1 MLLQRLVDR
10 TQYDEAGEPQFFRD
24 RPVRWQLALTGSG
37 DLASTQLIDLADPSD
52 KARKN
57 GTDHP
62 VPHATRTVGIAP
74 CIGADDIQY
83 VLGWCDEKSKPAR
96 IEQCHASFLRLTQA
110 WADSYPDEA
119 AARAIGRFYASGQ
132 VADLAR
138 PDKWTSKQLVLISVD
153 GQPVTE
159 LSSLRRFWAA
169 EVERR
174 KAGRADGSTRRG
186 LCLVCGR
193 EGTLL
198 NTLPQKVPRRLVP
211 LAGNDAALVSGNER
225 IHTYDFSTGLSNAPI
240 CLTCGTR
247 AVNSLR
253 DVLSDPGSHLSYGDS
268 RLGWWMLG
276 GHPFD
281 LASTLAVDDPESV
294 RSLVE
299 RVRRSGTWSEGAD
312 RPALDTGRFC
322 AVTVRGNVARIMVRD
337 WIDMPLERLEANVA
351 AWFADHATDSSS
363 PDRGPYYPLWL
374 LVLSAGRWIPD
385 RDRPG
390 GRYADLSARNAGRPP
405 DTGRQLLRAA
415 LLRAPL
421 PSSALAHLVTRIR
434 ADRHVDA
441 PRAALLRLILTRTPN
456 QHTEV
461 PMAGLDPDNRDPAY
475 LAGRIFAVLEHIQQR
490 SSESGQARSN
500 ADEPRKNP
508 DEAAKKKQVNTSF
521 TDRYFG
527 GAVANPRI
535 ALIQGQQLAQAWL
548 KKLNRTRPGTASKLR
563 QELTDLFDGFEATA
577 GLPGQADLA
586 RQATFILGYHQQRAD
601 SRRRAIRAN
610 AAKSAADLQPAP
622 GGNQE

>member
-10 TQYDEAGEPQFFRD
+10 PQGGEAGEPEFFRG
-24 RPVRWQLALTGSG
+24 RPVRWQLALSAGG
-37 DLASTQLIDLADPSD
+37 DLASAELTDLADPSD

-57 GTDHP
+57 GTVHP
-62 VPHATRTVGIAP
+62 VPHTTRTVGVAP

-83 VLGWCDEKSKPAR
+83 VLGWCDETSKPAR
-96 IEQCHASFLRLTQA
+96 TEKCLAAFISLTKA
-110 WADSYPDEA
+110 WADAYPDDTTA
-119 AARAIGRFYASGQ
+119 CAIARFYASGQ
-132 VADLAR
+132 VAEITQ
-138 PDKWTSKQLVLISVD
+138 PGKWASKQLVLISVD

-159 LSSLRRFWAA
+159 LPSLRRFWAA

-174 KAGRADGSTRRG
+174 KAGGPGGTTRRG
-186 LCLVCGR
+186 LCLVCAR

-198 NTLPQKVPRRLVP
+198 NTLPQKVPRQLVP
-211 LAGNDAALVSGNER
+211 LAGNDASLVSGNKP

-240 CLTCGTR
+240 CVACGTR
-247 AVNSLR
+247 AVDSLQ
-253 DVLSDPGSHLSYGDS
+253 DVLSDPASHLSYPDS

-294 RSLVE
+294 RPLVE

-322 AVTVRGNVARIMVRD
+322 AVTVRGSVARIMVRD

-351 AWFADHATDSSS
+351 AWFADHAMNSGN

-374 LVLSAGRWIPD
+374 LILSAGRWIPD
-385 RDRPG
+385 RDGPAG
-390 GRYADLSARNAGRPP
+390 PYADLSARNPGRPP

-421 PSSALAHLVTRIR
+421 PSSVLAHLVTRIR
-434 ADRHVDA
+434 ADRHIDT

-456 QHTEV
+456 LHAEV
-461 PMAGLDPDNRDPAY
+461 PMTGLDPDNRDPAY
-475 LAGRIFAVLEHIQQR
+475 LAGRIFAVLEQIQHR
-490 SSESGQARSN
+490 SSGSGQAG
-500 ADEPRKNP
+500 KNGG
-508 DEAAKKKQVNTSF
+508 EAAKPKRVNTSF

-535 ALIQGQQLAQAWL
+535 SLIQGQQLAQAWL
-548 KKLNRTRPGTASKLR
+548 KKLNRTRPGTASALR
-563 QELTDLFDGFEATA
+563 QQLTDLFDCFEATA

-586 RQATFILGYHQQRAD
+586 RQAAFILGYHQQRAD
-601 SRRRAIRAN
+601 SRRRAIAAN
-610 AAKSAADLQPAP
+610 SAAGELQPVP
-622 GGNQE
+622 EGNPA

>member
-1 MLLQRLVDR
+1 MLLQRLVER
-10 TQYDEAGEPQFFRD
+10 TQPGETAEPEFFRD
-24 RPVRWQLALTGSG
+24 RPVRWQLALTASG
-37 DLASTQLIDLADPSD
+37 DLASAELTDLADPSD

-57 GTDHP
+57 GTVHP
-62 VPHATRTVGIAP
+62 VPHTTRTVGVAP
-74 CIGADDIQY
+74 CGGADDIQY
-83 VLGWCDEKSKPAR
+83 VLGWCDENSKADR
-96 IEQCHASFLRLTQA
+96 VKKCHTAFIDLTEA
-110 WADSYPDEA
+110 WADAYPDDT
-119 AARAIGRFYASGQ
+119 AARAIARFYASGQ
-132 VADLAR
+132 AADITR
-138 PDKWTSKQLVLISVD
+138 PDTWTSKQVVLISVD

-159 LSSLRRFWAA
+159 LPSLRRFWAV

-174 KAGRADGSTRRG
+174 KAGGPGGSTRRG

-211 LAGNDAALVSGNER
+211 LASNDASLVSGNER
-225 IHTYDFSTGLSNAPI
+225 IHTYDFCTGLSNAPI
-240 CLTCGTR
+240 CVACGTR
-247 AVNSLR
+247 AVTSLR

-299 RVRRSGTWSEGAD
+299 RVRRSGTWLDGAD
-312 RPALDTGRFC
+312 RPALDAGRFC
-322 AVTVRGNVARIMVRD
+322 AVTVRGSVARIMVRD
-337 WIDMPLERLEANVA
+337 WIDMPLEQLEANVA
-351 AWFADHATDSSS
+351 AWFADHAIDSSS

-374 LVLSAGRWIPD
+374 LVLAVGRWIPD
-385 RDRPG
+385 RDGPG
-390 GRYADLSARNAGRPP
+390 GRYAELDARNPGRPP

-421 PSSALAHLVTRIR
+421 PSSVLAHLVTRIR

-441 PRAALLRLILTRTPN
+441 QRAALLRLILTRTPN
-456 QHTEV
+456 KYTEM

-475 LAGRIFAVLEHIQQR
+475 LAGRIFAVLEQIQR
-490 SSESGQARSN
+490 SSTSDRAKKN
-500 ADEPRKNP
+500 ADP
-508 DEAAKKKQVNTSF
+508 AATLANTSRQVNTSF

-527 GAVANPRI
+527 GAIANPRI

-548 KKLNRTRPGTASKLR
+548 KKLNRTRPGAANKLR
-563 QELTDLFDGFEATA
+563 QQLTDLFDCFEATA

-586 RQATFILGYHQQRAD
+586 RQAAFILGYHQQRAD
-601 SRRRAIRAN
+601 SRRRAI
-610 AAKSAADLQPAP
+610 AKSTAGELQSAPEGNPA
-622 GGNQE
+622 